1 MSIHRNFA
9 QLRLLNPVIFA
20 PKFFKIITIFH
31 FWILPYEEK
40 TLFPSNSNLFCTFPI
55 KINAWFIYPFASNFF
70 LGKTGRVTLG
80 AIRRHFCSQKRLPV
94 LFVAYGYDLFAPY
107 NLFTLHSVLSLS
119 LCLSLRI
126 LWCHSVALSFTALR
140 AYHRSMYMRDKKT
153 YKWTIKQSWKCVH
166 CCTKVVFQPKWCSP
180 PKKEDIWASLSGKKR
195 SLCFPDFFSSRVWTR
210 KHFAAFIERYVTT

>member
-1 MSIHRNFA
+1 M
-9 QLRLLNPVIFA
+9 
-20 PKFFKIITIFH
+20 
-31 FWILPYEEK
+31 PYEEK

-107 NLFTLHSVLSLS
+107 NLFYVTFGSLS
-119 LCLSLRI
+119 LSLRI
-126 LWCHSVALSFTALR
+126 LWCHSVALLFTALR
-140 AYHRSMYMRDKKT
+140 AYHRSVYMRDKKT

-166 CCTKVVFQPKWCSP
+166 CCTKVVFQPKWCSIAHQ
-180 PKKEDIWASLSGKKR
+180 KKKTFGPAWVGKNV
-195 SLCFPDFFSSRVWTR
+195 LCVFPFF
-210 KHFAAFIERYVTT
+210 FITSVNEKTFYSIHREVCDCT